1 VNTQEWTALQQ
12 AAAVKAPPGG
22 FAPVDSLAYAS
33 NSDSLRTAFDM
44 HFNRFPGFEAPTEAL
59 EAWRER
65 YATLVGIAK
74 SVLGPE
80 AHCNDVDP
88 DLFSA
93 FSDCYKSDNGIRPR
107 FWMTVAE
114 VEAWFAR
121 RDAAE
126 AREAAA
132 PARPRNCEE
141 CKASGRA
148 CDFDGNRC
156 GVLS

>member
-1 VNTQEWTALQQ
+1 MSNQEWTALQQ
-12 AAAVKAPPGG
+12 AAAVKAPAAG
-22 FAPVDSLAYAS
+22 FAPVNSIAYEGNAE
-33 NSDSLRTAFDM
+33 SLRKAFDM
-44 HFNRFPGFEAPTEAL
+44 HFNRFPGFDAPPEAGEG
-59 EAWRER
+59 WRTA

-88 DLFSA
+88 DLWQA
-93 FSDCYKSDNGIRPR
+93 FSDCYKADNGFRPR
-107 FWMTVAE
+107 SWMTAAE
-114 VEAWFAR
+114 CEAYFAR
-121 RDAAE
+121 EKAIAE
-126 AREAAA
+126 S
-132 PARPRNCEE
+132 PRPRNCDE

>member
-1 VNTQEWTALQQ
+1 MQTQEWTALQQ
-12 AAAVKAPPGG
+12 AAAVKPPVGG
-22 FAPVDSLAYAS
+22 FPRVDGMAYAA
-33 NSDSLRTAFDM
+33 NSDALRTAFDM
-44 HFNRFPGFEAPTEAL
+44 HANRFPGFDAPPEAL

-88 DLFSA
+88 DLWQA
-93 FSDCYKSDNGIRPR
+93 YSDCRKDLDGCRPR
-107 FWMTVAE
+107 GWETSAE
-114 VEAWFAR
+114 VEAWFER
-121 RDAAE
+121 LRAAQ
-126 AREAAA
+126 AVVKASAK
-132 PARPRNCEE
+132 PRNCAE
-141 CKASGRA
+141 CEASGRA

>member
-1 VNTQEWTALQQ
+1 MQTQEFTALQA
-12 AAAVKAPPGG
+12 AAAVKAPAAG
-22 FAPVDSLAYAS
+22 FAPVDSIAYAG
-33 NSDSLRTAFDM
+33 NAEALRTAFDM
-44 HFNRFPGFEAPTEAL
+44 HFNRFPGFDAPVEAGEG
-59 EAWRER
+59 WRTA

-88 DLFSA
+88 DLWQA
-93 FSDCYKSDNGIRPR
+93 FSDCYKSDNGFRPR
-107 FWMTVAE
+107 SWMTAAE
-114 VEAWFAR
+114 VEAYFAR
-121 RDAAE
+121 REVVE
-126 AREAAA
+126 ASP
-132 PARPRNCEE
+132 PARPRNCDE